1 MAPLNLNAKKYVIST
16 AFATTLALTPV
27 VGSSVLA
34 NAGEGSTEGDIT
46 YEESNLPEIQEEQS
60 SSEEAPSATVNS
72 SLIQQGDSGSD
83 VENVQ
88 SSLHDHGYSSSNV
101 DGIFG
106 DLTEQDVRDFQSDQ
120 GLQEDGIVGPATSD
134 ALGTPVE
141 STPSSEESSESES
154 SEDGITIE
162 EVDNSESDESTES
175 NETDNDNV
183 GPQDGGTENVSASN
197 QAIVDAARSALG
209 IPYQFGAY
217 TPGESN
223 PSALDSSGLINY
235 TFDQVGI
242 DVSRTHSEMWAND
255 GVHVDS
261 PSVGDV
267 VFFEGTYDTAGA
279 SHSGIYIGNN
289 QMIHASSGSGAM
301 VVADMSVDYWQQHY
315 LGAKSFN

>member
-1 MAPLNLNAKKYVIST
+1 MAPLNLDAKKYVIST
-16 AFATTLALTPV
+16 AFAATLALTPV

-46 YEESNLPEIQEEQS
+46 YEESSLPEAQEEQS
-60 SSEEAPSATVNS
+60 SEETPSATVNS
-72 SLIQQGDSGSD
+72 SLVQQGDSGSE
-83 VENVQ
+83 VENIQ
-88 SSLHDHGYSSSNV
+88 SSLHDQGYSSSNV

-106 DLTEQDVRDFQSDQ
+106 ELTEQDVRDFQSDQ

-141 STPSSEESSESES
+141 SAPSSEEASEPEASEEEATEGT
-154 SEDGITIE
+154 SENDIVIE
-162 EVDNSESDESTES
+162 EVSNDSDG
-175 NETDNDNV
+175 TDNDNV
-183 GPQDGGTENVSASN
+183 GTESASASD

-242 DVSRTHSEMWAND
+242 DVSRTHSEMWASD

-301 VVADMSVDYWQQHY
+301 VVADMSVDYWQDHY

>member
-1 MAPLNLNAKKYVIST
+1 MAPSNLSAKKYVIST

-27 VGSSVLA
+27 VASSVFA

-60 SSEEAPSATVNS
+60 SEEQTPSASVNS
-72 SLIQQGDSGSD
+72 SLVQQGDSGEE

-88 SSLHDHGYSSSNV
+88 SNLQNQGYASSNV

-106 DLTEQDVRDFQSDQ
+106 DLTEQDVRDFQADQ
-120 GLQEDGIVGPATSD
+120 GLQEDGIVGPDTSS
-134 ALGTPVE
+134 ALGGSGE
-141 STPSSEESSESES
+141 SNSDSEEASEPETNEDEATEEES
-154 SEDGITIE
+154 QDDIIIE
-162 EVDNSESDESTES
+162 EVSNDGDDGSD
-175 NETDNDNV
+175 V
-183 GPQDGGTENVSASN
+183 GPQSGSVSG
-197 QAIVDAARSALG
+197 QAIADAAESALG

-255 GVHVDS
+255 GVQVDS

>member
-1 MAPLNLNAKKYVIST
+1 MAPLNLDAKKYVIST
-16 AFATTLALTPV
+16 AFAATLALTPV

-46 YEESNLPEIQEEQS
+46 YEESSLPEVQEEQS
-60 SSEEAPSATVNS
+60 SEETPSATVNS
-72 SLIQQGDSGSD
+72 SLVQQGDSGSE
-83 VENVQ
+83 VENIQ
-88 SSLHDHGYSSSNV
+88 SSLHDQGYSSSNV

-106 DLTEQDVRDFQSDQ
+106 ELTEQDVRDFQSDQ

-141 STPSSEESSESES
+141 SAPSSEEASEPEAGEEEATEETSEN
-154 SEDGITIE
+154 DIVIE
-162 EVDNSESDESTES
+162 EVSNDSGSE
-175 NETDNDNV
+175 DNV
-183 GPQDGGTENVSASN
+183 GTQTGSVSGSD
-197 QAIVDAARSALG
+197 IVAAAESALG

-242 DVSRTHSEMWAND
+242 DVSRTHSQMWAND